1 MKIIGLTGG
10 IATGKSEVANA
21 IRIMG
26 IPVFDAD
33 AAVHEIYQNGVAAEA
48 LKDICPL
55 AIEGKNV
62 DRDKLSEL
70 IKNDPSLLKTIESLI
85 HPLVRQAENSFLLK
99 ARQSRSKIA
108 VIDSPLLIETGHH
121 KDMDVVIVIETP
133 YKNQKAR
140 AMERPNMS
148 AAKFELIYAKQMPAA
163 EKRNHANFIVENNAT
178 LGELEQKTKTIITKI
193 MNETN

>member
-10 IATGKSEVANA
+10 IATGKSEVANT

-33 AAVHEIYQNGVAAEA
+33 AAVHEVYQNGVAAEA

-55 AIEGKNV
+55 AIEGKN
-62 DRDKLSEL
+62 DGRDKLSEL
-70 IKNDPSLLKTIESLI
+70 IKNDPSLLKTIESII
-85 HPLVRQAENSFLLK
+85 HPLVRQAENSFLQK

-133 YKNQKAR
+133 YENQKAR
-140 AMERPNMS
+140 AMERPYMS

-163 EKRNHANFIVENNAT
+163 EKRNHANFMVENNAT
-178 LGELEQKTKTIITKI
+178 LGELAQKTKTIITKI
-193 MNETN
+193 MNEMN

>member
-62 DRDKLSEL
+62 GRDKLSEL
-70 IKNDPSLLKTIESLI
+70 IKNDPSLLKTIESII

-133 YKNQKAR
+133 YENQKAR

>member
-1 MKIIGLTGG
+1 M
-10 IATGKSEVANA
+10 
-21 IRIMG
+21 
-26 IPVFDAD
+26 
-33 AAVHEIYQNGVAAEA
+33 
-48 LKDICPL
+48 
-55 AIEGKNV
+55 
-62 DRDKLSEL
+62 
-70 IKNDPSLLKTIESLI
+70 
-85 HPLVRQAENSFLLK
+85 RQAENSFLLK

-133 YKNQKAR
+133 YENQKAR